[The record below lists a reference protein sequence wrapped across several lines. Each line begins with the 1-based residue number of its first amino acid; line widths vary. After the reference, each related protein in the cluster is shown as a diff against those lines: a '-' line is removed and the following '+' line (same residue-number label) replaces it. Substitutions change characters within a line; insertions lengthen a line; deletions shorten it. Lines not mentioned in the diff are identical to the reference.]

1 MSRTYAIVP
10 RMKNPWT
17 PWTNYEPLTQER
29 LSIVAQIIRQAR
41 WDTLSLFDPL
51 GGDNS
56 WSHGCRAYVR
66 SIFALTEASKKYP
79 WLTVVPE
86 VERLRSTFAIGGIPF
101 RFYRGIAEEPPTNYL
116 ATTFGEVRQLQWALK
131 IDGLRPIDRVLRIAV
146 ETDAQGETTNITLVE
161 VDEAGNVTNSYL
173 IPLATTKSNVIPVQA
188 AAIDLPAPTVEAKKT
203 EDQKTQ
209 DKKKDQK
216 KNG

>member
-1 MSRTYAIVP
+1 
-10 RMKNPWT
+10 MKNQWNPWID
-17 PWTNYEPLTQER
+17 YEQLTQDR

-41 WDTLSLFDPL
+41 RDTLILYDPL

-66 SIFALTEASKKYP
+66 SIFALIGAAKQYP

-101 RFYRGIAEEPPTNYL
+101 RFYRGVAEEPPSNYL

-131 IDGLRPIDRVLRIAV
+131 IDGLRPIDRVLRVAV
-146 ETDAQGETTNITLVE
+146 ETDARGETTDITLVE

-173 IPLATTKSNVIPVQA
+173 IPLAITKSNVIPAQA
-188 AAIDLPAPTVEAKKT
+188 RAIDLPAPTVGPKKT

-209 DKKKDQK
+209 DTTKDKKQ
-216 KNG
+216 NG

>member
-1 MSRTYAIVP
+1 
-10 RMKNPWT
+10 MKNNWT
-17 PWTNYEPLTQER
+17 PWTVYQPLTQEC

-41 WDTLSLFDPL
+41 RDTLILYDPL

-66 SIFALTEASKKYP
+66 SIFALTESSKKYP

-101 RFYRGIAEEPPTNYL
+101 RFYRGMAEEPPTHYL
-116 ATTFGEVRQLQWALK
+116 ATTFGEVRQLQLALK
-131 IDGLRPIDRVLRIAV
+131 IDGLRPIDTVLRIAV
-146 ETDAQGETTNITLVE
+146 ETDAQGETTDITLVE
-161 VDEAGNVTNSYL
+161 VDEAGNITNSYL
-173 IPLATTKSNVIPVQA
+173 IPLGTAKSNVILAQA
-188 AAIDLPAPTVEAKKT
+188 EAIDLPAPTVDPKKT
-203 EDQKTQ
+203 EEQKTQ
-209 DKKKDQK
+209 DKKNDKK

>member
-1 MSRTYAIVP
+1 
-10 RMKNPWT
+10 MKNQWNPWID
-17 PWTNYEPLTQER
+17 YEQLTQDR

-41 WDTLSLFDPL
+41 RDTLILYDPL

-66 SIFALTEASKKYP
+66 SIFALMGAAKKYP

-101 RFYRGIAEEPPTNYL
+101 RFYRGLAEEPPSNYL

-146 ETDAQGETTNITLVE
+146 ETDAQGETTDITLVE

-173 IPLATTKSNVIPVQA
+173 IPLAIAKSNVIPAQA
-188 AAIDLPAPTVEAKKT
+188 RAIDLPAPTVEPKKT

-209 DKKKDQK
+209 ETTKDKKQ
-216 KNG
+216 NG

>member
-1 MSRTYAIVP
+1 MCAILP
-10 RMKNPWT
+10 SMKNQWNPWID
-17 PWTNYEPLTQER
+17 YEQLTQDR

-41 WDTLSLFDPL
+41 RDTLILYDPL

-66 SIFALTEASKKYP
+66 SIFALIGAAKQYP

-101 RFYRGIAEEPPTNYL
+101 RFYRGVAEEPPSNYL

-131 IDGLRPIDRVLRIAV
+131 IDGLRPIDRVLRVAV
-146 ETDAQGETTNITLVE
+146 ETDARGETTDITLVE

-173 IPLATTKSNVIPVQA
+173 IPLAITKSNVIPAQA
-188 AAIDLPAPTVEAKKT
+188 RAIDLPAPTVGPKKT

-209 DKKKDQK
+209 DTTKDKKQ
-216 KNG
+216 NG